1 MYVWVLQELIIST
14 NLNSTQETCLHIFL
28 YQEAADY
35 MYICTYKTDK
45 IPLLGFLGFF
55 IKALM
60 NESNTEGST

>member
-45 IPLLGFLGFF
+45 IPLLGLLGFF
-55 IKALM
+55 Y
-60 NESNTEGST
+60 

>member
-14 NLNSTQETCLHIFL
+14 NLNSTHAFHIFL
-28 YQEAADY
+28 YQEAANY

-55 IKALM
+55 FIKTLM
-60 NESNTEGST
+60 NKSNTEGST